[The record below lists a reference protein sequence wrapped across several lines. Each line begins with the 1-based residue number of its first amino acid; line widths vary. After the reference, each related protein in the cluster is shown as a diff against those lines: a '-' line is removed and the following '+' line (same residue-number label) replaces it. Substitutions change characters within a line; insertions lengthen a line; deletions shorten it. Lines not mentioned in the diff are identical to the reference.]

1 MTFFNGLG
9 IALTIV
15 FGCVLLALIAQL
27 FYLLWWK
34 KRVSNKG
41 IEVNS
46 LKYAIGVFYFL
57 CWKRPITHDGSENTE
72 ELTAS
77 VRNSDANCHE
87 LVDPEIGNTKDVVLR
102 AFGDEGVETE
112 LMRLHNLSGP
122 PKFLFTIKEE
132 TKEDLES
139 DDGKSRGGSRKGSR
153 TRSLSDLL
161 VAVETP
167 FLSPLSS
174 PRVNPSVFN
183 PLFESSIESELN
195 RLRSSPPPTLK
206 FLRDAEEKL
215 YKRLIAEAEKR
226 AQKNCGSLQDCG
238 VKACE
243 DQKDGS
249 FLAIVVGNGHI
260 KEKGNQQSLPQY
272 YSSSKQVLPLASSPS
287 TFTQPDK
294 KSNLH

>member
-1 MTFFNGLG
+1 MTFFSSIG
-9 IALTIV
+9 ISLSV
-15 FGCVLLALIAQL
+15 VSGCVLLALIAQL

-34 KRVSNKG
+34 KTVNNRG
-41 IEVNS
+41 IEVNR
-46 LKYAIGVFYFL
+46 LKFAKGVSYFL
-57 CWKRPITHDGSENTE
+57 CWKRPITHDSSENTE

-77 VRNSDANCHE
+77 VRNPDANCHE
-87 LVDPEIGNTKDVVLR
+87 FVDPEIGNTKDVVLKS
-102 AFGDEGVETE
+102 FGDEDVETE

-161 VAVETP
+161 VTVGTP
-167 FLSPLSS
+167 FLSPVSS
-174 PRVNPSVFN
+174 PRMKSSVFN
-183 PLFESSIESELN
+183 PLFELSIESELN
-195 RLRSSPPPTLK
+195 RLRSSPPPAFK

-215 YKRLIAEAEKR
+215 YNRLIAEAEKR

-238 VKACE
+238 VKAGE

-249 FLAIVVGNGHI
+249 FLAIAVGNGHI

-272 YSSSKQVLPLASSPS
+272 YSSSKQIEEENY
-287 TFTQPDK
+287 DY
-294 KSNLH
+294 